1 MCKHEEDDMA
11 ETLSDIVVSSEPE
24 RLATG
29 FEFTEGP
36 LWHPDGYLLFVDIRR
51 SQICKLVLGSEP
63 EVIRENSGESNGMTF
78 DAQGRVVICE
88 MINRQMTRME
98 ADGSFTVLADR
109 WDNKRLNRP
118 NDVVGKSDGSLY
130 FTNPGRERLDPAE
143 VDMAFNSV
151 HRIRPDGTVDIVI
164 PNFDY
169 PNGLAFSPDESV
181 LYVAN
186 TRPGQYIMAYDVNP
200 DGSVSNGRHFA
211 DMSSAV
217 ATNGVPDGMKV
228 DVEGRVYCT
237 GPDGC
242 WVFNPYGEL
251 IDVIRLP
258 EFPANCAWGGPDN
271 QTMFFTANTSI
282 YSLRMKTPGTRI
294 PRA

>member
-1 MCKHEEDDMA
+1 MTA
-11 ETLSDIVVSSEPE
+11 TLSDIVASPEAE

-29 FEFTEGP
+29 FGFTEGP

-51 SQICKLVLGSEP
+51 SQIFKLVPGSEP
-63 EVIRENSGESNGMTF
+63 ELIRENSGESNGMTF

-88 MINRQMTRME
+88 MVNRRVTRME
-98 ADGSFTVLADR
+98 ADGSFSVLAER
-109 WDNKRLNRP
+109 WDNKRFNRP

-130 FTNPGRERLDPAE
+130 FTNPGRERLDPGA
-143 VDMAFNSV
+143 VDMAFNGV
-151 HRIRPDGTVDIVI
+151 HRIRPDGTVDLVI
-164 PNFDY
+164 PNVDY

-186 TRPGQYIMAYDVNP
+186 TRPGQYIMAYDVGP
-200 DGSVSNGRHFA
+200 TGTVSHGRHFA
-211 DMSSAV
+211 DMSSAD

-228 DVEGRVYCT
+228 DQAGRVYCT
-237 GPDGC
+237 GPGGC
-242 WVFNPYGEL
+242 WVFEPSGAL
-251 IDVIRLP
+251 IGIIRLP
-258 EFPANCAWGGPDN
+258 EYPANCAWGGPDH

-294 PRA
+294 PRAERARG